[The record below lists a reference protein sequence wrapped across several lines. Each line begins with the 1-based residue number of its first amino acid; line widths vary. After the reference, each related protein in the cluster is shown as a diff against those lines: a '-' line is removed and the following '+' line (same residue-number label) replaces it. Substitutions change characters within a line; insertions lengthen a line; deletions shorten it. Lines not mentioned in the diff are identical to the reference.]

1 MKFWVLYILSKGSY
15 SIMIEMFQNS
25 MLGWSF
31 GFGIVY
37 FLRENKVR
45 PNLIRTIL
53 YELKCLWVLWGSGNM
68 GFLSCAGWGAFCGWM
83 GGLQVEGCGKDC
95 FVNAPNLKGD
105 SVFPESQSCQFRQGW
120 GVFFFLTNLS
130 FLCGMWRFCVGSWE
144 SFIHFIYVYVCMHVC
159 M

>member
-1 MKFWVLYILSKGSY
+1 
-15 SIMIEMFQNS
+15 MIEMFQNS

-83 GGLQVEGCGKDC
+83 GGLQVEGCEKDC

-120 GVFFFLTNLS
+120 GVFFFSNQPFFSMWDVAL
-130 FLCGMWRFCVGSWE
+130 LCGQLG
-144 SFIHFIYVYVCMHVC
+144 IIYTFYICICMYACMYVALKYYLNVFVNCRRW
-159 M
+159 